1 VTLREVSSVDVP
13 PGQGAACTI
22 QTGQLLRVIDVE
34 GGQVADFNAWTLPDY
49 KEQFWSGRTR
59 ILEGAHLSTGNRL
72 WSSPTMDV
80 MFTVTAD
87 TVKRTDSPLGGIS
100 HDLIWARCSSQL
112 WKIRGVHDAPNCQDN
127 ITGAIAPFGLDV
139 RNVHDAFNIFMKT
152 GLDQADQ
159 LFEEPAESIAGD
171 YLELRAEKDCLVA
184 VSSCPGR
191 GNRFS
196 DWKHRPLV
204 LQVLAEG

>member
-1 VTLREVSSVDVP
+1 MALREISSVQVP
-13 PGQGAACTI
+13 AGQGAACTV
-22 QTGQLLRVIDVE
+22 QTGQFLRVVDVE
-34 GGQVADFNAWTLPDY
+34 GGQIADFNAWTLPDY

-72 WSSPTMDV
+72 WSSPAMEV
-80 MFTVTAD
+80 MFTITAD
-87 TVKRTDSPLGGIS
+87 TVRHTDTPLGGIS

-112 WKIRGVHDAPNCQDN
+112 WQIRGVDNAPNCQDN
-127 ITGAIAPFGLDV
+127 LTRAIEPHGLTV
-139 RNVHDAFNIFMKT
+139 RSVHDAFNIFMKT
-152 GLDQADQ
+152 GINEEDR
-159 LFEEPAESIAGD
+159 LFEEPAESVAGD

-191 GNRFS
+191 GNRFPE
-196 DWKHRPLV
+196 WKHRPLL